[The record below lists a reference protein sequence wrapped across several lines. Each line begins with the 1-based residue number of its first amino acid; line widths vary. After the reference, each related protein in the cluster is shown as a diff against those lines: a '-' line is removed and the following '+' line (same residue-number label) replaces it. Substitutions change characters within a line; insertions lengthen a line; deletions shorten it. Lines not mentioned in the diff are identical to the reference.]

1 MNKERHEFHMSIGAV
16 TIFMIF
22 VILVMSIISILSY
35 LRAKSYDES
44 IHRQLSITSQYY
56 QSEAKLMDCY
66 YQLDAYDVDKQLQ
79 QMKREYQY
87 QNGYYILEEKLNDER
102 VLKLTFEVHQ
112 QTLVIVSLKTE
123 MKESNY
129 GS

>member
-1 MNKERHEFHMSIGAV
+1 MDKERHEFHMSIGAA

-56 QSEAKLMDCY
+56 QSEAKLMECY
-66 YQLDAYDVDKQLQ
+66 YQLDADDLEKQLK

-87 QNGYYILEEKLNDER
+87 QNGYYILEENLNNER
-102 VLKLTFEVHQ
+102 VLRLTFEVHQ
-112 QTLVIVSLKTE
+112 QTLEIVSLKTE
-123 MKESNY
+123 SKEKSY

>member
-44 IHRQLSITSQYY
+44 IHRQLTITSQYY

-66 YQLDAYDVDKQLQ
+66 YQLDAKDIENQLR

-87 QNGYYILEEKLNDER
+87 QNGYYILEENINDER
-102 VLKLTFEVHQ
+102 VLKLTFETNQ
-112 QTLVIVSLKTE
+112 QTLKIISLKTE
-123 MKESNY
+123 SKERVY